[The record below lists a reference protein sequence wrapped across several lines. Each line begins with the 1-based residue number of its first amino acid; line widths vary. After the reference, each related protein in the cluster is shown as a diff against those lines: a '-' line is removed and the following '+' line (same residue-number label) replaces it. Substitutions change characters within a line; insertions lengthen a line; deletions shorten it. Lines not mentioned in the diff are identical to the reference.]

1 MISSHEYIAF
11 SSNII
16 QPQNKLSIIRDVSYI
31 GITYTD
37 LNIDIASFIITS
49 WVIAIEDAV
58 NK

>member
-1 MISSHEYIAF
+1 MISSQEYIAF